1 MLVAS
6 LLLITSAS
14 VIYLLWAASSVP
26 PSLLLLFF
34 LMFQDSI
41 SYKYSTT
48 QYNLLPLSVTRRR
61 FQSQPASTPELD
73 VIAIMSKSH
82 KCHGLVCFHKVR
94 SQCSQKE
101 KWLWNQQCHKH
112 TMQYSTV
119 DQPKSNSEVPGKRS
133 AVSMQYSQTID
144 SRCRTKYRAWLIEH
158 ECLQ

>member
-34 LMFQDSI
+34 LVFQDSI

-61 FQSQPASTPELD
+61 FQSQQDSTPELD
-73 VIAIMSKSH
+73 VIAIIVQIAQIPWPRLFTQTKIS
-82 KCHGLVCFHKVR
+82 VFP
-94 SQCSQKE
+94 
-101 KWLWNQQCHKH
+101 
-112 TMQYSTV
+112 
-119 DQPKSNSEVPGKRS
+119 DQW
-133 AVSMQYSQTID
+133 D
-144 SRCRTKYRAWLIEH
+144 
-158 ECLQ
+158 